1 MAVMTQPL
9 GLRVV
14 FQDNAETWS
23 VRAGEDGKRDRRKA
37 VLWYYGAP
45 TLPALILVRVHV
57 NVHGVGQ
64 LLSGV
69 AVFTALLYGLLIL
82 IFNTGVTLRKD
93 GKALESAHDIRRVVA
108 DLRANVTYSALVA
121 ITLAIVLVAAAAS
134 GESAQGLSWAW
145 APVLVWLFVHL
156 GLNLMTILGRVR
168 TAFNYLT
175 R

>member
-1 MAVMTQPL
+1 MAAMTQPL
-9 GLRVV
+9 GLRAV

-23 VRAGEDGKRDRRKA
+23 VRVGEAGQHDRRKA
-37 VLWYYGAP
+37 ALWYYGVP
-45 TLPALILVRVHV
+45 TLGALVLVVVHV
-57 NVHGVGQ
+57 RVHGVGQ

-93 GKALESAHDIRRVVA
+93 GNALESAHDIRRVVA

-134 GESAQGLSWAW
+134 GESAKGLPWWW
-145 APVLVWLFVHL
+145 APVLAWLFVHL

-168 TAFNYLT
+168 TAFNYIT